1 MSWIDRNLLAG
12 ESVFYR
18 ARLHWV
24 VMFRTLLLGTALDL
38 AGLGLLVF
46 AFLKRNPTGE
56 APAALV
62 AIGIALLFL
71 ASVVMVVGFVR
82 RSATEITVT
91 NRRVVIKTGIASR
104 RTTEV
109 LLSKVESVDV
119 EESLMGRML
128 GFGTVTVRGTGGTPE
143 PFERIAKPLE
153 FRRQVQSQ
161 IEESSIRSA
170 RTA

>member
-1 MSWIDRNLLAG
+1 MSWIDRDLLAG

-24 VMFRTLLLGTALDL
+24 LMIRTLLLGIGLDL

-46 AFLKRNPTGE
+46 ALLKRNPAGA
-56 APAALV
+56 APV
-62 AIGIALLFL
+62 VPIAIGIGSLLL
-71 ASVVMVVGFVR
+71 ASIVMAVGFVK
-82 RSATEITVT
+82 RSATEIAVT

-119 EESLMGRML
+119 EESFMGRML
-128 GFGTVTVRGTGGTPE
+128 GFGKVTVRGTGGTPE

-153 FRRQVQSQ
+153 
-161 IEESSIRSA
+161 
-170 RTA
+170 